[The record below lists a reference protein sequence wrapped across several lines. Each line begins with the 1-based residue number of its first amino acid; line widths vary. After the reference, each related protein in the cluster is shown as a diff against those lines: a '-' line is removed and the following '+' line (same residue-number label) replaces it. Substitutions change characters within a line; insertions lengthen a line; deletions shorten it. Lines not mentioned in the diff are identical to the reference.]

1 MSPHETLARISGGG
15 DCMTTPKASK
25 PTDNHNGVAEN
36 YERVS
41 TSPALSTPTSHRT
54 TGTEIREA
62 GSPIQSGPSSTFK
75 GNFFTTPNSSKFIDL
90 IFSTEVDAPSLNSEN
105 FGMPN
110 HDSQGKLPH
119 ITDPYSFKDFSPP
132 QISTPLATTRQ
143 YDNHKFDP
151 LS

>member
-15 DCMTTPKASK
+15 DCMTTPKANNTSK
-25 PTDNHNGVAEN
+25 NDNSVAEYFEQVN
-36 YERVS
+36 
-41 TSPALSTPTSHRT
+41 TSLALSTPTSHNT
-54 TGTEIREA
+54 TRTEIQEVVF
-62 GSPIQSGPSSTFK
+62 PIQSGPSSTFK
-75 GNFFTTPNSSKFIDL
+75 GNFFTTPNSSKFIDF
-90 IFSTEVDAPSLNSEN
+90 IFSTEVDAPSLNSKN